1 MVWRLTSV
9 FHQANRELH
18 LCTNTSHSDQ
28 TTWAEMCFYQTA
40 PEYFYLVNEGFWYL
54 PVRMFVHY
62 KQYQMSPSGLL
73 PAV

>member
-1 MVWRLTSV
+1 MVWQLTSV

-18 LCTNTSHSDQ
+18 LCANTSHSDQ

-54 PVRMFVHY
+54 PVGMFVHY